1 MRRASPRPE
10 LTVALLATLLL
21 AAGAAQAL
29 QPAGAAQAAAPGTT
43 LELEEPHGG
52 WKVSGL
58 TDKSEEFRSAYPYNL
73 IDRGRVKG
81 RSLVRGRFLRRPPAP
96 GAAPRKGVDTIV
108 LNGIAMPLFSDA
120 GGEFVR
126 PYAFGAGSNSVEV
139 RANEAGGPVRRIQ
152 FYEAAR
158 DRAQAKIRIVLSWD
172 DHQAEVD
179 MHVVTPDGGHAY
191 WADPILGNG
200 AMIDPDGVDGP
211 GPEIFTMPAPPHGP
225 YQVWVNYWGNF
236 GGSGYHFD
244 EQTREKPVMTARV
257 TLVTNE
263 NTPSEK
269 QEFFLVPLRK
279 IGEMTL
285 VKSFRY

>member
-1 MRRASPRPE
+1 MRRLSRGQAMTRS
-10 LTVALLATLLL
+10 TLAAAALLL
-21 AAGAAQAL
+21 AAGTAAAL
-29 QPAGAAQAAAPGTT
+29 QAPGAAQAAT

-58 TDKSEEFRSAYPYNL
+58 TDKSEEFRSAYPFNL

-81 RSLVRGRFLRRPPAP
+81 RSLIRGRFLRRPPVP
-96 GAAPRKGVDTIV
+96 GAPARKSVDTIV
-108 LNGIAMPLFSDA
+108 LNGIAMPLFSDEA
-120 GGEFVR
+120 GNFVR
-126 PYAFGAGSNSVEV
+126 PYAFGAGSNSVEI
-139 RANEAGGPVRRIQ
+139 RSSEANGPGRRIQ

-158 DRAQAKIRIVLSWD
+158 DRPQAKIRIVLSWD

-179 MHVVTPDGGHAY
+179 MHVITPDGGHAF
-191 WADPILGNG
+191 WADPILDNG
-200 AMIDPDGVDGP
+200 AIIDPDGVDGP

-236 GGSGYHFD
+236 GDSGYHFD
-244 EQTREKPVMTARV
+244 ESTREKPVMTARV
-257 TLVTNE
+257 TLIINE